1 MRIDAGVETD
11 VGRVREGNEDA
22 FAIEPPLYAVAD
34 GMGGHRGGE
43 VASQLALQTVV
54 ERFRAG
60 QGSLADQVQAANR
73 AVYERSATDRK
84 VTGMG
89 TTLTA
94 AIVAGER
101 AHLVH
106 VGDSRAY
113 LLRAGALRQLTE
125 DHTLVNRMLKAGEI
139 TEREAAVHPH
149 RNVILRA
156 LGQDPD
162 VAIDEQDVGLIE
174 GDRLLLCSDGL
185 TVMVPE
191 DQLQAILEATAGA
204 PQEAAER
211 LVRAA
216 NGAGGIDNITV
227 VVLDVLEGDPPAAGD
242 ADEDASAPTDTVATS
257 QEAAEASAIARR
269 RWFRWGAIAVGV
281 VLAIVVGLTGLRAWL
296 DTRWY
301 VGVSDGHVA
310 IFQGIPADLFG
321 FDLSHVTEQTD
332 ISAAAVMALPLY
344 AELEQGINANS
355 REDAAVHVQQI
366 RKDLRAAQQHTA
378 GSGAGGAIP

>member
-1 MRIDAGVETD
+1 MRIDAGVATD

-54 ERFRAG
+54 ERFRAR

-94 AIVAGER
+94 AIVAGDR

-191 DQLQAILEATAGA
+191 DQLQAILEATAAA

-227 VVLDVLEGDPPAAGD
+227 VVLDVLEGDPPTTD
-242 ADEDASAPTDTVATS
+242 DSDEDASARTDTVATS
-257 QEAAEASAIARR
+257 EEAADASALARR

-321 FDLSHVTEQTD
+321 LDLSHVTEQTD

-355 REDAAVHVQQI
+355 REDAAVHVEQI

-378 GSGAGGAIP
+378 GPGGGGGPP